1 MVDCIIITAIILIT
15 THSHVDTTMATST
28 SPITAAIAD
37 MARDIDVE
45 CRSSASSDVDSE
57 SDVFFDDLASDQ
69 SDGSDKGAEVA
80 AQAINATTTTTT
92 TTMLVCLF
100 TVYYNNNGVSF
111 G

>member
-1 MVDCIIITAIILIT
+1 MVDCVIITAITLIT

-28 SPITAAIAD
+28 LPVTTTIAD

-57 SDVFFDDLASDQ
+57 SDVFFDDAASDW
-69 SDGSDKGAEVA
+69 SDRSDTGAEVA
-80 AQAINATTTTTT
+80 ARAVTGTTTTTT
-92 TTMLVCLF
+92 TPLVCLF
-100 TVYYNNNGVSF
+100 TVHYNNNGVSF